1 MNGRLG
7 CRQRGLPLPPRKAA
21 KLVAGN
27 DADTDEVAA
36 DLMRDQREADALKG
50 KPVPK
55 DSATDLTT
63 DSDEEALKP
72 VVHTSN
78 NRSGGA

>member
-1 MNGRLG
+1 
-7 CRQRGLPLPPRKAA
+7 
-21 KLVAGN
+21 
-27 DADTDEVAA
+27 VAA